1 MNTAVAETR
10 KPIQQDL
17 RHALPRWMLV
27 LVVITLIPQLIM
39 FPPAGRGFW
48 YIPGL
53 VLMGL
58 VDGAFGGVLFVVMQR
73 WWNPNDS
80 RVARLRNSV
89 VAWIIVAVGSLWV
102 NFAISS

>member
-1 MNTAVAETR
+1 MNTAVARTR
-10 KPIQQDL
+10 KPIQQEL
-17 RHALPRWMLV
+17 RYYVPRWMLV
-27 LVVITLIPQLIM
+27 LVVITLIPQLIL

-58 VDGAFGGVLFVVMQR
+58 VEGAVGGLLFVGMQH
-73 WWNPNDS
+73 WWNPRDS
-80 RVARLRNSV
+80 RVVRIRNSV
-89 VAWIIVAVGSLWV
+89 AAWIIVGVGSLWV